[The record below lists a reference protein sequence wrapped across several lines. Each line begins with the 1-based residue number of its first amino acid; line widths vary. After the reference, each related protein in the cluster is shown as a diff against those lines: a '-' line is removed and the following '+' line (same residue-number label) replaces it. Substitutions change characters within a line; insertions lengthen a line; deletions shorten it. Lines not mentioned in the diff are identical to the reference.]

1 MSMCYTKPTFQHQAL
16 RPVFRPLTWCIKRA
30 KC

>member
-1 MSMCYTKPTFQHQAL
+1 MSMCYKPTFQHQAL